1 MTEESQFVLDTAAE
15 GMEKSLEHLEKEFQ
29 KIRAGKASPAMLA
42 GVIVEYYGAHV
53 PLEQTANISIPDPR
67 QIIVQPFDK
76 SSINAID
83 KAIRNANLGFN
94 PASDGDILRIQ
105 VPPLNEERRR
115 DLVKRAKA
123 ESEDTK
129 IGIRN
134 IRRQANDD
142 AKKLEKD
149 GIPEDEVKRLIDKIQ
164 ELTNQYIQKV
174 DKLLELKETDIL
186 TV

>member
-1 MTEESQFVLDTAAE
+1 MTEESQFVLDSAAE

-29 KIRAGKASPAMLA
+29 KIRAGKASPGMLS

-67 QIIVQPFDK
+67 QIVVQPFDK
-76 SSINAID
+76 SSINTID

-123 ESEDTK
+123 ESEDAK

-134 IRRQANDD
+134 VRRQANDE

-149 GIPEDEVKRLIDKIQ
+149 GIPEDEVKKLIEKIQ
-164 ELTNQYIQKV
+164 ELTNDYIQKV

-186 TV
+186 TI

>member
-1 MTEESQFVLDTAAE
+1 MTEESQFVLDSAAE

-29 KIRAGKASPAMLA
+29 KIRAGKASPAMLS

-67 QIIVQPFDK
+67 QIVVQPFDK
-76 SSINAID
+76 SSINTID

-115 DLVKRAKA
+115 DLVKRAKS
-123 ESEDTK
+123 ESEDAK

-134 IRRQANDD
+134 VRRQANDE
-142 AKKLEKD
+142 AKKLEKE
-149 GIPEDEVKRLIDKIQ
+149 GIPEDEVKKLIEKIQ
-164 ELTNQYIQKV
+164 ELTNEYIQKV

-186 TV
+186 TI